1 MLRESY
7 IAFAFLIL
15 SSNLLL
21 RSGLV
26 DAYTYKMTN
35 RQQHEFLNYCL
46 KRKNWWFR
54 ILLPWRRMKDC
65 HAPWHMQLFQIMRR
79 VNFLVVALVGVLYLL
94 SEGKYSLTLTCYGI
108 MAMYM
113 LMYYVPFI
121 VYVCYLTRP
130 NKGRWRG
137 LNFDKV
143 KRK

>member
-21 RSGLV
+21 RSGIV

-108 MAMYM
+108 MAVYM
-113 LMYYVPFI
+113 LFYYVPIFL
-121 VYVCYLTRP
+121 YSGYLRDP
-130 NKGRWRG
+130 DKRNKGWC
-137 LNFDKV
+137 FDRV